1 MLYAFMGPAEQL
13 TEKDAA
19 NAIEKE
25 GRGQAMKQKQR
36 KRSKHS
42 IWMRAAACAM
52 AAAMFAGCGQVAQ
65 SESAAPSAPAQSAVT
80 SSAQPDSSTTASAEN
95 TDEAAL
101 VFETPVASMPS
112 QLQIDVPYLSQEDLL
127 PTGCEIV
134 SAMMLMQFWGVN
146 RSVEEV
152 LQAVPIGE
160 LTEEDGVLV
169 GPDPNQ
175 MFVGD
180 PRTQG
185 GYGCFP
191 PVVQQFMQELMGESY
206 AVLDVTGTSL
216 DELCSTYLARQQ
228 PVLVWASINMVAI
241 EDGAEWRLRGTQET
255 FTWPANEHC
264 MVLTGYHADSYF
276 LNDPYKGNGKIEIDR
291 DTLEA
296 RYQDMQQ
303 RAVVVVP
310 LAAADER

>member
-1 MLYAFMGPAEQL
+1 
-13 TEKDAA
+13 
-19 NAIEKE
+19 
-25 GRGQAMKQKQR
+25 MKQKQR
-36 KRSKHS
+36 QHPR
-42 IWMRAAACAM
+42 WMCLAAYAM
-52 AAAMFAGCGQVAQ
+52 AAAVLAGCAQ
-65 SESAAPSAPAQSAVT
+65 TVEEDSAASPAQSAV
-80 SSAQPDSSTTASAEN
+80 SSATQTDSSVQANAGN
-95 TDEAAL
+95 TGEMMLVSEA
-101 VFETPVASMPS
+101 PVESIPS

-152 LQAVPIGE
+152 LQAVPMGE

-180 PRTQG
+180 PHTQG

-191 PVVQQFMQELMGESY
+191 PVVQRFMQELMGESY

-216 DELCSTYLARQQ
+216 DELCSAYLARQQ
-228 PVLVWASINMVAI
+228 PVLVWASINMVPI
-241 EDGAEWRLRGTQET
+241 ENGAEWRLSGTQET

-264 MVLTGYHADSYF
+264 MVLTGYNADYYF
-276 LNDPYKGNGKIEIDR
+276 LNDPYKGNGEIEIDR
-291 DTLEA
+291 DSLED

-303 RAVVVVP
+303 RAVVVIP
-310 LAAADER
+310 LAVPDER